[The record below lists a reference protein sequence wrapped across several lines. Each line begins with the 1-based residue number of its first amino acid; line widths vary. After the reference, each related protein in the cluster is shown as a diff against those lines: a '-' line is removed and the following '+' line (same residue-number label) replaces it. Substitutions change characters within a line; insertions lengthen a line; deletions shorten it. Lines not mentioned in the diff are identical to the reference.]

1 MSESIYGTST
11 RIASD
16 KNAKPGQTVRH
27 EPTRIVEVFMA
38 GDIAQAKQ
46 VIRRF
51 CRESPCCVTVTPTT
65 FIYNGGEEQGFVV
78 GLRNYPRF
86 PTDSYTIRSTASDLA
101 ERLVAEL
108 GQKSYMVV
116 DAAGMT
122 GWSSYDA

>member
-1 MSESIYGTST
+1 MSESIYGEAT
-11 RIASD
+11 RVAP
-16 KNAKPGQTVRH
+16 AKKAEPGQTVRH

-38 GDIAQAKQ
+38 GDIGHAKQ

-86 PTDSYTIRSTASDLA
+86 PTDAYTLRSTAGELA

-122 GWSSYDA
+122 EWSSYDA